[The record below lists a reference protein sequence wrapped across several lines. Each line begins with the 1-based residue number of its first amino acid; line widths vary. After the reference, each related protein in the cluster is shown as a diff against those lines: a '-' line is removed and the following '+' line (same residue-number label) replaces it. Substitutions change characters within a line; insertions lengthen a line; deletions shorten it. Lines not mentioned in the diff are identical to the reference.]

1 MRLLHWMNRICP
13 TNHGAARVRM
23 PAKHL
28 SYERCY
34 CIVKATLD
42 YKGKRTQFFSEPILM
57 DKCSLGVFL
66 ALHKSGIIYVNPRN
80 KKDYFFD
87 LDFLKQE

>member
-1 MRLLHWMNRICP
+1 M
-13 TNHGAARVRM
+13 
-23 PAKHL
+23 
-28 SYERCY
+28 
-34 CIVKATLD
+34 D

>member
-1 MRLLHWMNRICP
+1 MNP
-13 TNHGAARVRM
+13 NRM
-23 PAKHL
+23 YEPF

>member
-1 MRLLHWMNRICP
+1 
-13 TNHGAARVRM
+13 
-23 PAKHL
+23 
-28 SYERCY
+28 
-34 CIVKATLD
+34 
-42 YKGKRTQFFSEPILM
+42 M